1 MAVNSFA
8 DKIVK
13 KIFGTETDKYL
24 KDSKS
29 RVVEYVNSLEAGM
42 KKLSDEEMRAKTDE
56 YKKNIQDAVDGIEDK
71 DERYKKEQAVLKE
84 IMPEAFAIGS

>member
-29 RVVEYVNSLEAGM
+29 
-42 KKLSDEEMRAKTDE
+42 LSFNRD
-56 YKKNIQDAVDGIEDK
+56 
-71 DERYKKEQAVLKE
+71 
-84 IMPEAFAIGS
+84 